1 MEIDLTFSCQ
11 CGAFV
16 DETVACDGPNVLAE
30 TNSASLREYWET
42 IICDGCGK
50 DYDTRIICTL
60 SDTNIS
66 VPNVVDLAF
75 DVHDLFEQEDVVSEI
90 ESTRQLDVYRKVS
103 TDIIS
108 LLRNPHS
115 AEVQA
120 TLNNMLF
127 AQVVTAMEAYLSSS
141 FISTVVNDEALI
153 RRLVET
159 DPELA
164 KRQFSLREIF
174 TQWEELK
181 HLVARHL
188 KDLIFHELKKIKP
201 MYLAVLD
208 IDFGDVAWLFK
219 AVIVR
224 HDCVHRNGFDK
235 AGNQQQIESD
245 AIIEL
250 VKQCTHLVA
259 EIEEQLI
266 ARRETQLSF
275 EAPARKAAQAPQLHV
290 GAVENHHP
298 SHY

>member
-1 MEIDLTFSCQ
+1 MEIDITFSCQ

-16 DETVACDGPNVLAE
+16 DETITCDGPDVDPENDP
-30 TNSASLREYWET
+30 ASLRDYWET
-42 IICDGCGK
+42 ISCEGCGK
-50 DYDTRIICTL
+50 DYDTHIVCTL
-60 SDTNIS
+60 SDTNIF
-66 VPNVVDLAF
+66 VPNVVDLNF
-75 DVHDLFEQEDVVSEI
+75 DVHKLFEQEDVVSEI

-103 TDIIS
+103 TDVIS
-108 LLRNPHS
+108 LLRHPHP

-127 AQVVTAMEAYLSSS
+127 AQVVTATEAYLSSS
-141 FISTVVNDEALI
+141 FISTVVNDDALI

-174 TQWEELK
+174 TQWEDLK
-181 HLVARHL
+181 RLVARYL
-188 KDLIFHELKKIKP
+188 RDLIFHDLKKVKP
-201 MYLAVLD
+201 MYLFVLD

-219 AVIVR
+219 AIIVR

-235 AGNQQQIESD
+235 DGNQQKIESG

-266 ARRETQLSF
+266 ARRET
-275 EAPARKAAQAPQLHV
+275 
-290 GAVENHHP
+290 
-298 SHY
+298 

>member
-1 MEIDLTFSCQ
+1 MEIDITFSCP

-16 DETVACDGPNVLAE
+16 DETVTCDGPNVLAE
-30 TNSASLREYWET
+30 NDSTSLRDYWKT

-50 DYDTRIICTL
+50 DYDTHIICTL

-66 VPNVVDLAF
+66 VPNVVDLNF

-103 TDIIS
+103 TDVIS
-108 LLRNPHS
+108 LLRHPHP
-115 AEVQA
+115 EDVQA

-141 FISTVVNDEALI
+141 FISTVVNDDALT

-174 TQWEELK
+174 TQWEDLK
-181 HLVARHL
+181 LIVALYL
-188 KDLIFHELKKIKP
+188 KNLIFHDLKKIKP
-201 MYLAVLD
+201 MYYSVLD
-208 IDFGDVAWLFK
+208 IDFGNVSWLFK
-219 AVIVR
+219 AVIIR

-235 AGNQQQIESD
+235 DGNQQQIGSD

-266 ARRETQLSF
+266 VRREKSMVSLDILNVKQKLKLS
-275 EAPARKAAQAPQLHV
+275 KT
-290 GAVENHHP
+290 
-298 SHY
+298 